1 MSETPT
7 STPIDSSELSD
18 RLRSL
23 RTRFDELRGR
33 L

>member
-1 MSETPT
+1 MSKTENP
-7 STPIDSSELSD
+7 SIDPHELEE

-23 RTRFDELRGR
+23 RTRVDELRGR

>member
-1 MSETPT
+1 MSETP
-7 STPIDSSELSD
+7 IDTSELSD